1 MSIRKTQIA
10 CSVGDQARHA
20 MDEYA
25 ERHAVTLT
33 EAVRRAA
40 MLLDKVDRGELRV
53 FTADGETRAEVFTL

>member
-1 MSIRKTQIA
+1 MSTRKTQIA
-10 CSVGDQARHA
+10 CSVGDTARKE

-40 MLLDKVDRGELRV
+40 MLLAKVDRGELRV